1 MATLWTLKTGLE
13 KKFSSGHPWVFSN
26 DLAHSPKGI
35 KLGDEV
41 ELRDGNGNF
50 LARGYGNPNT
60 LIAFRVLTRDS
71 TVAIDEKFFGDSL
84 IQAAKLRK
92 SVGVHRWSHRLCFA
106 DSDRL
111 PGLVIDRYRL
121 NNPNKKAAQVFV
133 LQCST
138 AGMDQNLTKILK
150 GIEILVREE
159 ANDELSVD
167 WDQTAII
174 VANDS
179 KSRQMEGIP
188 SEPKRVEKS
197 IENVDFAR
205 AETLV
210 QPPLHGMPDTI
221 FTLDF
226 IGGQKTGFFLDQR
239 SNVANVAQVF
249 QANLQTNPRKV
260 LRVLDLC
267 CYIGQWG
274 AQFAHVA
281 KHLGIEAE
289 ITLVDASQK
298 ALDLAKENAER
309 YGARVQALK
318 LDIAQDLKAFA
329 NNSFDLVVC
338 DPPAFIK
345 KKKDIIT
352 GTQAYVKVNRE
363 AMKKVV
369 MNGLYFS
376 SSCSGLLDELE
387 FRNVLAKAGTG
398 QRHRDLRWVYKGSH
412 SPDHPQ
418 LPEFPQGTYLKSWL
432 GMFLN

>member
-13 KKFSSGHPWVFSN
+13 KKFSAGHPWVFSN

-35 KLGDEV
+35 KVGEEV

-71 TVAIDEKFFGDSL
+71 AVAIDDKFFGDAL
-84 IQAAKLRK
+84 IQAANLRK

-106 DSDRL
+106 DPDRL
-111 PGLVIDRYRL
+111 PGLIIDRYRL
-121 NNPNKKAAQVFV
+121 NNPNKKPAQVFV

-138 AGMDQNLTKILK
+138 AGMDQNLSKVLK
-150 GIEILVREE
+150 GIELLVHDE
-159 ANDELSVD
+159 ADVE
-167 WDQTAII
+167 WGQTAII

-188 SEPKRVEKS
+188 SEPKRIEKT
-197 IENVDFAR
+197 IENVDFLR
-205 AETLV
+205 AEALV
-210 QPPLHGMPDTI
+210 QPPLPEMSDTI
-221 FTLDF
+221 FTVDF
-226 IGGQKTGFFLDQR
+226 LGGQKTGFFLDQR
-239 SNVANVAQVF
+239 ANVANVAQVL
-249 QANLQTNPRKV
+249 QASLKTHPRKT

-267 CYIGQWG
+267 CYVGQWG
-274 AQFAHVA
+274 AQLAHVA
-281 KHLGIEAE
+281 KHLGLEAE

-298 ALDLAKENAER
+298 ALDLAKQNAER
-309 YGARVQALK
+309 YGARAQALK

-329 NNSFDLVVC
+329 NNSFDVVIC

-345 KKKDIIT
+345 KKKDIAT
-352 GTQAYVKVNRE
+352 GTQAYIKVNRE

-369 MNGLYFS
+369 MNGLFFS

-387 FRNVLAKAGTG
+387 FRNVLAKAAAS
-398 QRHRDLRWVYKGSH
+398 QRHRDVRWVFKGSH